1 MRIDRL
7 DLLRFGKFT
16 DRSLAL
22 PAANRD
28 IHILVGPNEA
38 GKSTV
43 RAAVADLLYGI
54 PARTPHAFVHAMPEL
69 RLAARLQHAGQ
80 VLELQRVKGNK
91 NTVRAADG
99 SPLPDAALAPFLGPT
114 DREFFL
120 QMFGLDHARLVQGG
134 HSILSAGDDLGQI
147 LFQSAAGIAQLGPVR
162 DALEAEA
169 DKLWSRRRA
178 GDRAFYVASDAL
190 DHASAALKQAT
201 LRSRDWAEAQARAA
215 DLDSQAQAVRAQLAQ
230 LRQRRSQ
237 LERVRRVRPHLAAQ
251 AALAAELAALGSVP
265 SLPQD
270 AADTL
275 AQARQALAAAGL
287 AQAHHGQVLAA
298 AQAALAGLDDAP
310 ALRAAADA
318 VTDLNERRLE
328 YRGHPAELQRHQT
341 AQAGLFA
348 RAASA
353 AAALGWPGD
362 DPAPWRSRLPA
373 APRRQALAQLLQQQ
387 AGLAQALAAAQRAE
401 AGKRAELAQVQQ
413 ALQDLPAP
421 APAWALQAALEQA
434 QALGDA
440 ASTLRQQAQ
449 AVAQADARVAQAQQA
464 LAPWPLDLAA
474 CRALTPP
481 APELLPV
488 LAQQDAQDQAQ
499 ARNAEQRALA
509 LAHEATQ
516 AEADLAA
523 WVQTHDPVTR
533 EQVATARAQR
543 DQTWQA
549 LQAEPALLAQQAPQL
564 SQQMR
569 RADALADRSHATAEA
584 ASTLHGLQAQ
594 VARLRL
600 QQQQALAEQQAAAQA
615 QQRRADDWASLARQ
629 CGLPA
634 LPFAAAGPWLAAR
647 QALLAADEQ
656 RSQAVSSH
664 QAWRQA
670 AATACQ
676 ALAEALSAALGAAPA
691 DPGPAPA
698 PGGLAASGG
707 LCTNTAAGADAAAV
721 AGAGSAA
728 TSTASPTAIPKAA
741 PKTAAVAAT
750 ETTPPAGLASALPDE
765 RLGALLARLAAQA
778 SQALTDAAKLDGQRQ
793 SLQRQ
798 LADDQ
803 RDAVTLAHDAA
814 SAQAA
819 LDTWAAQWAEQ
830 RTLNALPPQASPAEA
845 AAHLAQL
852 DSLDQALTAADDLA
866 RTHSAPLLADLARLA
881 EQAEALA
888 RRLAPE
894 LSGQTP
900 DAVAQALAGR
910 LAVAQAAHAEASRQ
924 RQAAAAAE
932 QALHQAQVQA
942 GTAQA
947 RLRPVLSAAG
957 LPSGA
962 LQPPEA
968 QARAQD
974 QAEAQAQ
981 PQPQTLALADL
992 DALAALVGQSDQR
1005 HQLQAALAA
1014 ATQALRD
1021 SGDGLAADTLRQEAE
1036 ALPPDA
1042 LAAELQ
1048 AGTSD
1053 EEALV
1058 NRLAALAAERQQ
1070 VATRL
1075 DAMAGSADAAQAEGQ
1090 RQEALAQ
1097 MGEAVARY
1105 LQVRTAARL
1114 LRWATERYREERQ
1127 GPLLAQASQVFAA
1140 LTSGAFERLVVDAD
1154 TEPPTLRARRPDGA
1168 LLGVEALS
1176 EGTRDQLFLALR
1188 LAALHMHVGSGAG
1201 PAPAGPGAGAGSS
1214 AGPASA
1220 PPSGTGHALP
1230 FIADDLFINYDDQ
1243 RAAAGLHALGE
1254 LSRHTQVLFLT
1265 HHDHL
1270 LPVVRQVLGEG
1281 VNVVWL

>member
-22 PAANRD
+22 PAAERD

-54 PARTPHAFVHAMPEL
+54 HPRTPHAFLHPMPEL

-80 VLELQRVKGNK
+80 VLEMQRTKGNK
-91 NTVRAADG
+91 NTLRGADDT
-99 SPLPDAALAPFLGPT
+99 PLPDAALAPFLGPT
-114 DREFFL
+114 DREYFL

-134 HSILSAGDDLGQI
+134 HSILSAGNDLGQI

-178 GDRAFYVASDAL
+178 GDRAYYIASDAL
-190 DHASAALKQAT
+190 DQANAALKQAT

-215 DLDSQAQAVRAQLAQ
+215 ELDHQAQAVRGQLAQ
-230 LRQRRSQ
+230 QRQRRHQ

-251 AALAAELAALGSVP
+251 AALSTELAALGPVP
-265 SLPQD
+265 QLPPD

-318 VTDLNERRLE
+318 VTDFNELRLE
-328 YRGHPAELQRHQT
+328 YRGHPAELVRHQT
-341 AQAGLFA
+341 AQAGLWA
-348 RAASA
+348 QAASA
-353 AAALGWPGD
+353 AAALGWPGE
-362 DPAPWRSRLPA
+362 DPAAWRSRLPA
-373 APRRQALAQLLQQQ
+373 APRRQALALLLQQQ
-387 AGLAQALAAAQRAE
+387 APLAQALAAAQRAE
-401 AGKRAELAQVQQ
+401 AAKRAELAQVAQ
-413 ALQDLPAP
+413 ALKALPAP
-421 APAWALQAALEQA
+421 APAWALQAALDQA

-440 ASTLRQQAQ
+440 ATALRRQAGEATQAAARAAQ
-449 AVAQADARVAQAQQA
+449 ARQA

-481 APELLPV
+481 APEQLAA
-488 LAQQDAQDQAQ
+488 LAQQEAQDQAE
-499 ARNAEQRALA
+499 ARNAAQRALA

-516 AEADLAA
+516 AEAELAA
-523 WVQTHDPVTR
+523 WVQRHDPVTR
-533 EQVATARAQR
+533 EQVAAARAQR
-543 DQTWQA
+543 DDTWLA
-549 LQAEPALLAQQAPQL
+549 LQAEPARLAREAPQL
-564 SQQMR
+564 SQQIR
-569 RADALADRSHATAEA
+569 QADALADRSQATAEA
-584 ASTLHGLQAQ
+584 AGTLHGLQAQ
-594 VARLRL
+594 LARLRL
-600 QQQQALAEQQAAAQA
+600 QQQQAQAEQHAAEQA
-615 QQRRADDWASLARQ
+615 QQRRAAQWAGLARQ

-647 QALLAADEQ
+647 QALLMADEQ
-656 RSQAVSSH
+656 QA
-664 QAWRQA
+664 QAQASWQALRQA
-670 AATACQ
+670 MAAACQ
-676 ALAEALSAALGAAPA
+676 
-691 DPGPAPA
+691 
-698 PGGLAASGG
+698 GLAAALEQSVDEAVDE
-707 LCTNTAAGADAAAV
+707 NTCE
-721 AGAGSAA
+721 
-728 TSTASPTAIPKAA
+728 SPA
-741 PKTAAVAAT
+741 TAAVQ
-750 ETTPPAGLASALPDE
+750 SSVDALPDE
-765 RLGALLARLAAQA
+765 QLGLGLARLVAQA
-778 SQALTDAAKLDGQRQ
+778 TQALTDAARQAGQRH

-798 LADDQ
+798 QADAERDLA
-803 RDAVTLAHDAA
+803 ALAHDLA

-819 LDTWAAQWAEQ
+819 LHTWAAQWAEQ
-830 RTLNALPPQASPAEA
+830 RALNALPPQASPAEA

-852 DSLDQALTAADDLA
+852 DGLDQALAAVDDLA
-866 RTHSAPLLADLARLA
+866 RTHMAPLQADLARLA
-881 EQAEALA
+881 EQAQALVQ
-888 RRLAPE
+888 RLAPE
-894 LSGQTP
+894 LSGQSP
-900 DAVAQALAGR
+900 DVVAPTLAAR
-910 LAVAQAAHAEASRQ
+910 LAQAQAAHAEAQRL
-924 RQAAAAAE
+924 RQAAGAAE
-932 QALHQAQVQA
+932 QALHQAQAQA
-942 GTAQA
+942 GQAQA
-947 RLRPVLSAAG
+947 RLAPVLAAAG
-957 LPSGA
+957 W
-962 LQPPEA
+962 PP
-968 QARAQD
+968 
-974 QAEAQAQ
+974 
-981 PQPQTLALADL
+981 ALASAGPHTAHAAPAPHPGHAPGLVLAEL
-992 DALAALVGQSDQR
+992 DALATVVAQSDQR

-1014 ATQALRD
+1014 ATQALLD
-1021 SGDGLAADTLRQEAE
+1021 SGDGLAADTLRQEAD

-1042 LAAELQ
+1042 VAAELQ
-1048 AGTSD
+1048 ASASE

-1070 VATRL
+1070 VASRL
-1075 DAMAGSADAAQAEGQ
+1075 EAMAGSADAARAEAQ

-1140 LTSGAFERLVVDAD
+1140 LTGGTFERLVVDAD

-1168 LLGVEALS
+1168 LLGVDALS

-1188 LAALHMHVGSGAG
+1188 LAALHMHVGGGPAAAGPGAGTGAAAAG
-1201 PAPAGPGAGAGSS
+1201 PAPAPLPGN
-1214 AGPASA
+1214 
-1220 PPSGTGHALP
+1220 GHALP

-1243 RAAAGLHALGE
+1243 RAAAGLQALGE

-1270 LPVVRQVLGEG
+1270 LPVVRQVLGDG